1 MTKEYL
7 KMADVFAVWMASASS
22 SGIKVDP
29 SFVLE
34 PWNDGVTPNEYA
46 HHAIIAHDELVEEIQ
61 WLRGELS
68 AAENALYGVEL
79 VIAERIK
86 NGAYD
91 LDDIADEVSQALDRI
106 NGYVD

>member
-1 MTKEYL
+1 L
-7 KMADVFAVWMASASS
+7 
-22 SGIKVDP
+22 
-29 SFVLE
+29 
-34 PWNDGVTPNEYA
+34 
-46 HHAIIAHDELVEEIQ
+46 
-61 WLRGELS
+61 

-91 LDDIADEVSQALDRI
+91 LDDIAGEVSQAMDRI